1 MKKSTFDS
9 EKSAWETS
17 ENPRKNSLGYTNLT
31 PFEAFNNMEKMMK
44 SDLKSFW
51 EQFFTFASSQNSKLK
66 KELCSLTKRA
76 ERLGGE
82 KIICF

>member
-9 EKSAWETS
+9 EKSAWKTS
-17 ENPRKNSLGYTNLT
+17 ENPRKNSLGYTDLT
-31 PFEAFNNMEKMMK
+31 PFEAFNNMEKDDEIRFK
-44 SDLKSFW
+44 KLLGTI
-51 EQFFTFASSQNSKLK
+51 FTFASSQNSKLK

-82 KIICF
+82 KII